1 MDENKKMKLLL
12 ASNGGFLIEKGYQ
25 ILGIPKE
32 QIKIGYVT
40 TASKGTKNLEYLERH
55 RQQMR
60 DNGYNFQEIDIE
72 GKTEKELRDFFK
84 DKNII
89 HMEGGNTLYLLRAI
103 KKTGFD
109 KILKDLIN
117 NGMVYAGTS
126 AGSSVMGPVID
137 FSSWVTEGTPKEDL
151 IALNYVPFVFKAH
164 YTDDKETEY
173 KEKMKKVGYPVK
185 FFRDG
190 QGILVEDGKYTFVG
204 DGEEVKI

>member
-1 MDENKKMKLLL
+1 MKLLL
-12 ASNGGFLIEKGYQ
+12 ASNGGFLFDKGYE
-25 ILGIPKE
+25 ILGIPRSE
-32 QIKIGYVT
+32 MHIGYVT
-40 TASKGTKNLEYLERH
+40 TASKAVPNLDYITRH
-55 RQQMR
+55 KQAMKEQ
-60 DNGYNFQEIDIE
+60 GYSYEEIDIE
-72 GKTEKELRDFFK
+72 GKSEEELRSFFK

-89 HMEGGNTLYLLRAI
+89 HMEGGNTLYLLRAV

-117 NGMVYAGTS
+117 NGIIYVGTS
-126 AGSSVMGPVID
+126 AGSSIMGPVID
-137 FSSWVTEGTPKEDL
+137 FSSWITKDTPKEDL

-173 KEKMKKVGYPVK
+173 KEKTNKVGYPVK